1 MQTLNIEP
9 RPLIFSRRKLVVS
22 WSPKSACSHVA
33 LWFFYKEGLFQS
45 VVYYHEW
52 PHNFRAQVYYHAQ
65 TYLKQAQALR
75 DSNGTG
81 YTLLRIT
88 RDPTKRM
95 VSIFRHV
102 CRHTFLREAL
112 DAHFRRPVAATGL
125 SLTELHDYLRG
136 RPLMVPSEVNFH
148 LCAQYHPVWEME
160 FDRVITLNIDSHGLN
175 EGLNAVER
183 GFDLP
188 VTHFDR
194 IKRFDKLRRDHY
206 ARDAPYDGTA
216 PIEQVR
222 FTPAM
227 TREFPKTALEQSPYV
242 GAMAAEL
249 HGVDAAHVATGDTAR
264 RIAFVPKPAAV
275 SLP

>member
-9 RPLIFSRRKLVVS
+9 RPLIFSRRKLVVA

-33 LWFFYKEGLFQS
+33 LWFFHKEGLFQAL
-45 VVYYHEW
+45 VYYHEW

-75 DSNGTG
+75 DSGGTG

-88 RDPTKRM
+88 RDPTRRM

-102 CRHTFLREAL
+102 CRHSFLREAL
-112 DAHFRRPVAATGL
+112 DAHFRRPTAATGV
-125 SLTELHDYLRG
+125 SMVELHDYLRG

-160 FDRVITLNIDSHGLN
+160 FDRVITLNIDSHALN
-175 EGLNAVER
+175 EGLNAVEEE
-183 GFDLP
+183 FDLP
-188 VTHFDR
+188 VTRFER

-206 ARDAPYDGTA
+206 AREIDYEGTE
-216 PIEQVR
+216 PIERVR

-227 TREFPKTALEQSPYV
+227 TREFPKKALEASAYAR
-242 GAMAAEL
+242 AMAEEL
-249 HGVDAAHVATGDTAR
+249 HGVDLPHVSTGDTAR
-264 RIAFVPKPAAV
+264 RIVFPLKGAAV
-275 SLP
+275 TPT